1 MKNKPTKTN
10 FQSALSMPWHVRKG
24 QLKMSRLAL
33 SLAMILVT
41 AACVSA
47 QNVVV
52 QWNAIASTTIVTNHA
67 EASVASG
74 VWFAYVH
81 LAVYDAVNAI
91 DRRFQPYLFTT
102 DPPTGA
108 NKDAAAVAAAH
119 RVLVHYFPSDQPS
132 LDAQYVSSLAAIPDT
147 QANISA
153 GVTVGEASAQA
164 MIAARANDGLLANVP
179 YNPPVGPGYWLPTPP
194 AYAPIPLT
202 PWLGQMTPFTMSSAA
217 QFLPDEGP
225 SALNNQQWIDDYNQV
240 MTLGALNSTVRTPQQ
255 TEIGLF
261 WTEHTGRQY
270 SRAFRTLATEKG
282 LDTSDTARL
291 MAMLWA
297 AYADAGI
304 GGWHAKL
311 FFSFWRPVTAIRA
324 GGGNPALTGDPSWLP
339 LANTP
344 ITQSIRPRTALR
356 QVRSRRFSRDTSGLR
371 TLRFLSRAWSLTRRT
386 TSPVPLT

>member
-119 RVLVHYFPSDQPS
+119 RVLVHYFPSDQGS

-164 MIAARANDGLLANVP
+164 MIAARANDGLLASVP
-179 YNPPVGPGYWLPTPP
+179 YTPPVGPGFWLPTPP

-202 PWLGQMTPFTMSSAA
+202 PWLGQMVPFTMASAA
-217 QFLPDEGP
+217 EFLPHEGP
-225 SALNNQQWIDDYNQV
+225 PCTKQPAMDRRLQPGKDSRGDQQHRSDATTDRDWPVLD
-240 MTLGALNSTVRTPQQ
+240 GAHRQAVRTSFPD
-255 TEIGLF
+255 F
-261 WTEHTGRQY
+261 SY
-270 SRAFRTLATEKG
+270 SERARHLGHGTI
-282 LDTSDTARL
+282 D
-291 MAMLWA
+291 
-297 AYADAGI
+297 
-304 GGWHAKL
+304 
-311 FFSFWRPVTAIRA
+311 
-324 GGGNPALTGDPSWLP
+324 
-339 LANTP
+339 
-344 ITQSIRPRTALR
+344 
-356 QVRSRRFSRDTSGLR
+356 
-371 TLRFLSRAWSLTRRT
+371 
-386 TSPVPLT
+386 